1 MPNSTVADT
10 HEWFLEMMRE
20 HEEFEVETDPVRGVP
35 GAKFRWVVSEGEV
48 ELDANGQLEVE
59 VEGLLF
65 AAGPKNGTIGDVTHV
80 SASLTCEG
88 DGLAEADSRTTGR
101 VPLSAAGD
109 AEIEEELGS
118 KGV

>member
-1 MPNSTVADT
+1 MLNFAGLLVKAKWNSMPMGS
-10 HEWFLEMMRE
+10 
-20 HEEFEVETDPVRGVP
+20 
-35 GAKFRWVVSEGEV
+35 
-48 ELDANGQLEVE
+48 LEVE

-88 DGLAEADSRTTGR
+88 DGLAEVDSRTTGR